1 MQEPF
6 FGALDGHRPRIEE
19 SAFVT
24 PATVVFGRLRIGAL
38 QCTVR
43 ERAAGDEEIV
53 IGEDTNVQDLSMMH
67 ADPDFPAALED
78 RVTVGHRAIVHGR
91 RVRTTCSSGWAPSS

>member
-1 MQEPF
+1 M
-6 FGALDGHRPRIEE
+6 
-19 SAFVT
+19 
-24 PATVVFGRLRIGAL
+24 LR
-38 QCTVR
+38 
-43 ERAAGDEEIV
+43 GDEEIV

-78 RVTVGHRAIVHGR
+78 RVTVGHRAIVHEC